1 MVRRSLF
8 RVNNTQ
14 TEQSILS
21 AVRFQEMLTG
31 GYRNLKRNMA
41 VVDELNVFPVPD
53 GDTGKNMTMTI
64 EGGVAG
70 TNETFASIGEM
81 MARFSRASLF
91 AARGNSGVILSQ
103 FIRGL
108 AVGSEGVTDYT
119 PADFIRA
126 FQSGTDYAYRAVAKP
141 TEGTMLTLMREGND
155 YLQTKSFSDFD
166 DCLSGLLQQMNR
178 SLQKTPDLLP
188 VLKEAGV
195 VDSGGA
201 GLMCIFEGMLMTLR
215 GEEIADDQPQLTSDF
230 VQPSAFDENSQLT
243 YGYCTEFILQ
253 LLRSK
258 TEIETFSLAALTRQ
272 LENMGDS
279 VVTVQDG
286 SVIKAHVHTFSPEK
300 VIGYV
305 RGFGELV
312 TVKIEN
318 MSVQHSE
325 NQTATNAPKQKY
337 GVVATATGKGMK
349 DFFLGVGVD
358 VVIDGGRTN
367 NPSTEDFI
375 SAFRE
380 VNAEYI
386 VVLPNDSNVVLTAHQ
401 AAELYTDAKVLVVE
415 TRSLAEGY
423 SALSMMDLCAD
434 TVEELIASMTECL
447 AGVTT
452 GSVAPA
458 NRDTTFTG
466 IEIHKND
473 WLGCEGDTVYSA
485 CSDPVEAALT
495 LFERLPNMDE
505 KQVVTA
511 FYGKDVPD
519 EEIARLEEQFLE
531 QYPLTEIGFI
541 DGGQAVYRYIFA
553 IE

>member
-1 MVRRSLF
+1 
-8 RVNNTQ
+8 
-14 TEQSILS
+14 
-21 AVRFQEMLTG
+21 
-31 GYRNLKRNMA
+31 
-41 VVDELNVFPVPD
+41 
-53 GDTGKNMTMTI
+53 
-64 EGGVAG
+64 
-70 TNETFASIGEM
+70 
-81 MARFSRASLF
+81 
-91 AARGNSGVILSQ
+91 
-103 FIRGL
+103 
-108 AVGSEGVTDYT
+108 
-119 PADFIRA
+119 
-126 FQSGTDYAYRAVAKP
+126 
-141 TEGTMLTLMREGND
+141 
-155 YLQTKSFSDFD
+155 
-166 DCLSGLLQQMNR
+166 
-178 SLQKTPDLLP
+178 
-188 VLKEAGV
+188 
-195 VDSGGA
+195 
-201 GLMCIFEGMLMTLR
+201 
-215 GEEIADDQPQLTSDF
+215 
-230 VQPSAFDENSQLT
+230 
-243 YGYCTEFILQ
+243 LQ

-258 TEIETFSLAALTRQ
+258 TEIETFSLAALTQQ

-305 RGFGELV
+305 RNFGELV

-325 NQTATNAPKQKY
+325 NQTATQAPKQKY

-485 CSDPVEAALT
+485 CADPVEAALT

-511 FYGKDVPD
+511 FYGQDVPE
-519 EEIARLEEQFLE
+519 EEIARLEEQFQE